1 MSLIAALDVGTTTV
15 RAAVFDGKERLGIA
29 RQGVRAAYPFSG
41 AVEQDPAEI
50 VGSARDV
57 LQHSVRSSGLTVA
70 DVDGLAI
77 TNQRA
82 SVLAW
87 DSETSEPLSPLISW
101 QDTRTAARVA
111 EFVALGFPL
120 NTSAS
125 CTKLEWLLANS
136 ETVATAAAG
145 KTLRFGTVDT
155 WLTWVLSGGTVY
167 VTDPSNAGATG
178 FYDSFSGG
186 WSEEIMAVLGIPL
199 EAMPALVAS
208 DAPVGTC
215 DPSVVGAP
223 LALKARC
230 GDQSAA
236 SMTHG
241 LGAGQAKLTLGT
253 SGMLDVGCGS
263 TISDAPSGCYT
274 LPLWRRT
281 VDGKLVEEYMVEG
294 SILAAGSVIEWLVR
308 VGLLA
313 SVDQLD
319 AVAAS
324 AAASAAS
331 SSSASSSASGSA
343 SGGVEFVPSLA
354 GLGSP
359 HQNPQVRGVLSGIG
373 LQTTAADIVWAAVN
387 GLAERV
393 AELTSHM
400 NVDGPLLVD
409 GGLSQSQLLLE
420 QIRQATD
427 LEIRAS
433 ADHETALRGAALLAQ
448 SS

>member
-29 RQGVRAAYPFSG
+29 RQIVRAAYPFSG

-57 LQHSVRSSGLTVA
+57 LQHSVQRSGLTVA
-70 DVDGLAI
+70 DVDALAI

-136 ETVATAAAG
+136 EAVATAAAG

-186 WSEEIMAVLGIPL
+186 WSEEIMAVFGIPL

-208 DAPVGTC
+208 DAPVGAC

-281 VDGKLVEEYMVEG
+281 VDGKLVEEFMVEG
-294 SILAAGSVIEWLVR
+294 SILAAGSLIEWLVR

-313 SVDQLD
+313 SVEQLD

-324 AAASAAS
+324 AAAAS
-331 SSSASSSASGSA
+331 STSASVSVSGW
-343 SGGVEFVPSLA
+343 VEFVPSLA

-359 HQNPQVRGVLSGIG
+359 HHNPHARGVLSGIG

-393 AELTSHM
+393 AELASHM